1 VVPTISQAAE
11 AGHTVGMASRRD
23 VAAGG
28 EQRPAADCR
37 RVETLSLAEVV
48 LAIIRAQR
56 NAPLATA
63 AAIVRERNDEGF
75 LVRMRLLEGT
85 PPLAGDPGV
94 NEAPGILIAAFAAVH
109 LGQELLDA
117 FGENDVI
124 ILK

>member
-1 VVPTISQAAE
+1 
-11 AGHTVGMASRRD
+11 MASGRGG
-23 VAAGG
+23 AAGDG
-28 EQRPAADCR
+28 QPPSADWL

-48 LAIIRAQR
+48 LAILRAER
-56 NAPLATA
+56 KAPLATA
-63 AAIVRERNDEGF
+63 AAIVREKHEEGF
-75 LVRMRLLEGT
+75 LVRVRLLEGT

-94 NEAPGILIAAFAAVH
+94 KEASGSLIAAFAALH

>member
-1 VVPTISQAAE
+1 
-11 AGHTVGMASRRD
+11 MASGRD

-28 EQRPAADCR
+28 EPPTAGWR

-56 NAPLATA
+56 KAPLATA
-63 AAIVRERNDEGF
+63 AAIVRERHDGGF

-85 PPLAGDPGV
+85 PPLAGDPGA
-94 NEAPGILIAAFAAVH
+94 NEAPGILIAAFAALH